1 MKVNLELGETA
12 EALQIPTEAVVPVAS
27 GYTVFTVKNGKA
39 VVQPVNI
46 GVRSDK
52 VIQITKGL
60 AVGDTVIRTGILQ
73 VKAGDKVLIQK

>member
-1 MKVNLELGETA
+1 MF
-12 EALQIPTEAVVPVAS
+12 I
-27 GYTVFTVKNGKA
+27 VKNGKA
-39 VVQPVNI
+39 AIQPVNI

-73 VKAGDKVLIQK
+73 VKADDRVSIQK